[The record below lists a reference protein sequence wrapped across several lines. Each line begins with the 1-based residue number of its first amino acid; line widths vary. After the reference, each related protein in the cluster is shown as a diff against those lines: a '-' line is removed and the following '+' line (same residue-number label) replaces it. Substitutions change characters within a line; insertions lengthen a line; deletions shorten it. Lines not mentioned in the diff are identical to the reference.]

1 MTDDTSLKLLPTDSV
16 TIVPAHER
24 GHTAER
30 QKKRMEQKERERLAK
45 ARTEISFVSKGPD
58 GGMPSRGPTPTPA
71 GGVPM
76 SAMAAQAAQAAAALA
91 AKLQTAGKPS
101 GTSSAPPSRPGSAGP
116 PPPAPATSAA
126 GVTGSG
132 RRSKWDMPKPGEAGR
147 P

>member
-1 MTDDTSLKLLPTDSV
+1 M
-16 TIVPAHER
+16 PAH
-24 GHTAER
+24 GWAHTAER

-58 GGMPSRGPTPTPA
+58 GGVPSRGPTPTPA
-71 GGVPM
+71 GGAPM

-91 AKLQTAGKPS
+91 AKLQAAGGKP
-101 GTSSAPPSRPGSAGP
+101 GGPGSAPPSRPGSAGP
-116 PPPAPATSAA
+116 PPPALTAAAAA
-126 GVTGSG
+126 GGGSTAPPAALGAGVAGSG

>member
-1 MTDDTSLKLLPTDSV
+1 
-16 TIVPAHER
+16 
-24 GHTAER
+24 
-30 QKKRMEQKERERLAK
+30 MEQKERERLAK

-58 GGMPSRGPTPTPA
+58 GGVPSRGPTPTPA

-76 SAMAAQAAQAAAALA
+76 AAMAAQAAQAAAALA
-91 AKLQTAGKPS
+91 AKLQTAGGKPS